1 MKKLCVVTLGAVLL
15 GGNAIAQV
23 DPVAPNVP
31 GYVPVKIVP
40 GTNVVEKL
48 PFTAAMLP
56 RLANNYAAKKG
67 DTVCWKGESHTF
79 DGKAW
84 SGDANALVPIHES
97 FTIIRTAAVTNVWNV
112 GGELDLKKAE
122 KMAARDNK
130 RTTTSG
136 GSGK

>member
-1 MKKLCVVTLGAVLL
+1 MKKLCVVTLGAVLF

-40 GTNVVEKL
+40 GTNVIENL

-56 RLANNYAAKKG
+56 RLASNYAARKG
-67 DTVCWKGESHTF
+67 DTICWKGESHTF

-122 KMAARDNK
+122 KTAAGDNK

-136 GSGK
+136 AVSK

>member
-1 MKKLCVVTLGAVLL
+1 MRKLYILACSAVLL
-15 GGNAIAQV
+15 GGYAIAQV

-31 GYVPVKIVP
+31 GYVPVTIVP
-40 GTNVVEKL
+40 GTNVVENL

-56 RLANNYAAKKG
+56 RLASNYAAKKG
-67 DTVCWKGESHTF
+67 DTICWKGESHTF

-122 KMAARDNK
+122 KTAAGDNK
-130 RTTTSG
+130 RTTTRG
-136 GSGK
+136 AGSK

>member
-31 GYVPVKIVP
+31 GYVPVMIVP
-40 GTNVVEKL
+40 GTNVIENL
-48 PFTAAMLP
+48 PFTAGMLP

-67 DTVCWKGESHTF
+67 DTICWNGESHTF
-79 DGKAW
+79 DGKTW

-122 KMAARDNK
+122 KTAAGDSK
-130 RTTTSG
+130 RTTTRG
-136 GSGK
+136 AGSK

>member
-1 MKKLCVVTLGAVLL
+1 MKLVILMLVTVALDGASFAKI
-15 GGNAIAQV
+15 NPI
-23 DPVAPNVP
+23 APNVP
-31 GYVPVKIVP
+31 GYVPVTIVP
-40 GTNVVEKL
+40 GTNVVENL

-67 DTVCWKGESHTF
+67 DTICWKGESHTF

-122 KMAARDNK
+122 KTAAGNNK
-130 RTTTSG
+130 RTITRG
-136 GSGK
+136 AGSK

>member
-1 MKKLCVVTLGAVLL
+1 MSKLCVVTLGAVMFV
-15 GGNAIAQV
+15 GDVIAKV

-40 GTNVVEKL
+40 GTNVVENL

-56 RLANNYAAKKG
+56 RLCSNYAAKKG
-67 DTVCWKGESHTF
+67 DTIRWKGESHTF

>member
-1 MKKLCVVTLGAVLL
+1 MKKLCVVTLGVVLF
-15 GGNAIAQV
+15 GGNAIAHV

-40 GTNVVEKL
+40 GTNVVENL

-56 RLANNYAAKKG
+56 RLCSDYAAKKG
-67 DTVCWKGESHTF
+67 DTIMWKGESHTF

-122 KMAARDNK
+122 KTAAGDNK
-130 RTTTSG
+130 RTTTRG
-136 GSGK
+136 AGSK